1 MGNRASSLPGA
12 EHSVAMS
19 ARFAEHDALP
29 LSCSGERGFT
39 LIEMLVAV
47 MIFAM
52 LATAGV
58 VLLRGAVEGQA
69 AVTTHLDA
77 LADVQRGLA
86 TLDADL
92 SQAAVRI
99 SRTQAGTYA
108 PAFFGRSAQGEEPLM
123 QFVRDGWSNPGTLR
137 RASLQKIEYWWRNGR
152 IERVGYPAVDGA
164 TPPEPAIL
172 FDGVRGLTL
181 RYRDRRGDWLERWAP
196 ETPKAMP
203 TAVEM
208 VLTRGSDP
216 PLILRFLVGTAINQ
230 PDEEAGVPQEGGAGG
245 AN

>member
-1 MGNRASSLPGA
+1 MT
-12 EHSVAMS
+12 
-19 ARFAEHDALP
+19 DA
-29 LSCSGERGFT
+29 RGFT

-58 VLLRGAVEGQA
+58 MLLRGSVEGQA
-69 AVTTHLDA
+69 AIGGHLDA

-92 SQAAVRI
+92 SQASVRI
-99 SRTQAGTYA
+99 SRTQAGSFA
-108 PAFFGRSAQGEEPLM
+108 PAFFGRAAQGDEPLM

-137 RASLQKIEYWWRNGR
+137 HPSLQKIEYWWREGR

-164 TPPEPAIL
+164 APPEPAIL
-172 FDGVRGLTL
+172 FDKVSALAV
-181 RYRDRRGDWLERWAP
+181 RYRDRHGDWRERWVP
-196 ETPKAMP
+196 ETPEQMP

-208 VLTRGSDP
+208 SLTRGNDA
-216 PLILRFLVGTAINQ
+216 PLTLRFLVGTAISQ
-230 PDEEAGVPQEGGAGG
+230 PEGEGMPPTPEGLDN